1 MRHNTTL
8 ICGLTVGAAVLLTAC
23 GGAAPDG
30 GQGSAQNMKISTES
44 LGAEATRTADLD
56 WKQSHLFNYA
66 VDQSISS
73 VTVKAWQ
80 YEDGKWIKVMQTSN
94 PIDQTTGT
102 QGRLSAQFKDNFLN
116 VHFVTKG
123 MEVWTPD
130 QQAETDNAE
139 SKINQCSAQDKYVVP
154 SEEEIKGDK
163 EIPLWIWVG
172 AKDGEAA
179 TNSKNFRKSKCDEGF
194 AITAEF
200 QKDSLK
206 ANTDNGENS

>member
-1 MRHNTTL
+1 MRHNATL
-8 ICGLTVGAAVLLTAC
+8 MCGLSVGAAVLLAAC
-23 GGAAPDG
+23 GGSAPDG

-44 LGAEATRTADLD
+44 LGAEAVRTADLD

-80 YEDGKWIKVMQTSN
+80 YEDGKWTKVMQTSN
-94 PIDQTTGT
+94 RIDETTGT
-102 QGRLSAQFKDNFLN
+102 QGRLSAEFKENFVN

-130 QQAETDNAE
+130 QQAETDGVE
-139 SKINQCSAQDKYVVP
+139 SKINQCAAQDKYVVS

-194 AITAEF
+194 ALTAEF
-200 QKDSLK
+200 EKDSLK
-206 ANTDNGENS
+206 ANTESSTNS